1 MSVYFKPKTMILTL
15 IIGFLAIGGAY
26 LGALQIFGNF
36 HEVLPGKLYRSAQV
50 TPERLA
56 EYQEAVGIRSVVNL
70 RGQNSGSS
78 WYDEEVKAS
87 GSLGIAHF
95 DFRMS
100 ASRHLSQ
107 EQASELVALLR
118 SVPKPVLIH
127 CKAGADRSGLASALY
142 LAAISHA
149 DEPAAER
156 QISIRYGHVGIPYL
170 SATYAMDESWETLE
184 PWLGFGDS

>member
-1 MSVYFKPKTMILTL
+1 MTA
-15 IIGFLAIGGAY
+15 IIALLAMVGAY

-36 HEVLPGKLYRSAQV
+36 QEVLPGEYYRSAQV
-50 TPERLA
+50 TPGRLA

-70 RGQNSGSS
+70 RGQNRGSS
-78 WYDEEVKAS
+78 WYDEELKAS
-87 GSLGIAHF
+87 ERLGIAHF

-100 ASRHLSQ
+100 ASRPFSK
-107 EQASELVALLR
+107 EQALELLALLR

-127 CKAGADRSGLASALY
+127 CQGGADRSGLASALY
-142 LAAISHA
+142 LAAITRA
-149 DEPAAER
+149 DEPVAER
-156 QISIRYGHVGIPYL
+156 QISIRYGHIGIPYL